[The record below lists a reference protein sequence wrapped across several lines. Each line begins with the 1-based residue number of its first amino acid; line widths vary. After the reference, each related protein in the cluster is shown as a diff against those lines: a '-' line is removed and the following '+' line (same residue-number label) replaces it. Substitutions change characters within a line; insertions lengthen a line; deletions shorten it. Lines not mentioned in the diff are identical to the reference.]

1 MRRPR
6 AMLAAALVAVLFAA
20 APASAAP
27 GSRSDST
34 AARPTVDKS
43 VALVQLKGDPLS
55 TSAKTRPTRGKK
67 VDFSSAT
74 TKAYRAQLSALRN
87 DFKQWLASTAPKA
100 QVTGG
105 WDISLNAVTVKL
117 NGTSL
122 TVLRQ
127 APQVA
132 RAEYSGLY
140 YKTAHEDPDLALV
153 DALAGW
159 TAVGGAAN
167 AGKGVKVAIIDSGID
182 VDHPCFDDAGYPAQ
196 TQLGDKRFTNDKV
209 IAARVFY
216 NKAANQGL
224 TAEAVDSHGTHVAG
238 TVACN
243 LHTPAS
249 VSGVDIP
256 YDPSGVAPAALL
268 GNYNVFPGTLESARS
283 EDILNALD
291 AAYADGFDVANMSLG
306 GGANGVQD
314 LLTIAVDNLDRAN
327 MVVAVSSGNEGPG
340 HYTVGSPGSAARALT
355 AGGGTVGHFV
365 AAPVTVAGKT
375 YGAVSGDFPVV
386 EGAPLVAPL
395 AAVLTAPTNAL
406 TGLNEA
412 CTALPAGSLAGKIAL
427 ISRGTCD
434 FSTKIR
440 YAQLA
445 GAVAVLV
452 ANRIPGDPT
461 AMGQGASPDGVQPTV
476 PAYMVSL
483 ADSQVL
489 KSKTGQSTSI
499 SPTLAYFLSGNDDI
513 QYEASSQGPTDVDF
527 RVKPDL
533 VAPAVNVLSS
543 VPGDDCG
550 ATGCWAFFSGTSMAS
565 PHLAGAAAVVR
576 GAHPTWTA
584 EQVRSAIVNT
594 AEQGSISTIDS
605 SAIQTDVNV
614 VGAGQLDLDS
624 AVAARA
630 ALAPVSTTF
639 GSVPSGSGQTR
650 TQTVTITNLT
660 GGAVTWKLAIA
671 DTVGAG
677 VSFSLS
683 APSVSL
689 AAGAS
694 TTVTVTMT
702 AVKAAAP
709 GDHQAH
715 LRVTSTGGTLL
726 AHAVVYAFVK

>member
-1 MRRPR
+1 MR
-6 AMLAAALVAVLFAA
+6 
-20 APASAAP
+20 
-27 GSRSDST
+27 T
-34 AARPTVDKS
+34 
-43 VALVQLKGDPLS
+43 
-55 TSAKTRPTRGKK
+55 TR
-67 VDFSSAT
+67 
-74 TKAYRAQLSALRN
+74 
-87 DFKQWLASTAPKA
+87 
-100 QVTGG
+100 
-105 WDISLNAVTVKL
+105 
-117 NGTSL
+117 
-122 TVLRQ
+122 
-127 APQVA
+127 
-132 RAEYSGLY
+132 
-140 YKTAHEDPDLALV
+140 
-153 DALAGW
+153 
-159 TAVGGAAN
+159 
-167 AGKGVKVAIIDSGID
+167 
-182 VDHPCFDDAGYPAQ
+182 AQ
-196 TQLGDKRFTNDKV
+196 TQLGDKRFTNNKI
-209 IAARVFY
+209 IAAKVFY

-224 TAEAVDSHGTHVAG
+224 TAEAIESHGTHVAG

-243 LHTPAS
+243 YHTPAS

-306 GGANGVQD
+306 GGAHGVQD

-355 AGGGTVGHFV
+355 AGGSTVGHYV
-365 AAPVTVAGKT
+365 AAPVTVGGAT

-395 AAVLTAPTNAL
+395 AAVTTAPTNAFN
-406 TGLNEA
+406 GLNEA
-412 CTALPAGSLAGKIAL
+412 CTALPAGSLAGKVAL

-440 YAQLA
+440 NAELA

-483 ADSQVL
+483 ADALVL
-489 KSKTGQSTSI
+489 KTKNGQSTSI
-499 SPTLAYFLSGNDDI
+499 STVLAYFLSGNDDI
-513 QYEASSQGPTDVDF
+513 QYESSSQGPTDVDF
-527 RVKPDL
+527 RVKPDV

-543 VPGDDCG
+543 IPGDDCG

-576 GAHPTWTA
+576 GAHPTWSA

-660 GGAVTWKLAIA
+660 GSAGDLEPGHRRHRRRRRLVLAQRA
-671 DTVGAG
+671 ERVAG
-677 VSFSLS
+677 
-683 APSVSL
+683 
-689 AAGAS
+689 GR
-694 TTVTVTMT
+694 
-702 AVKAAAP
+702 
-709 GDHQAH
+709 G
-715 LRVTSTGGTLL
+715 LRPRSR
-726 AHAVVYAFVK
+726 

>member
-1 MRRPR
+1 
-6 AMLAAALVAVLFAA
+6 MLAAALVAVLVAA

-27 GSRSDST
+27 RSQTDST
-34 AARPTVDKS
+34 AARPTVDQS
-43 VALVQLKGDPLS
+43 IALVQLKGDPLS
-55 TSAKTRPTRGKK
+55 TSAKTKPAKGKK

-87 DFKQWLASTAPKA
+87 DLKKWLAANAPKA
-100 QVTGG
+100 QVTGN

-117 NGTSL
+117 NGASL
-122 TVLRQ
+122 RLLRQ
-127 APQVA
+127 APQVQY
-132 RAEYSGLY
+132 AEYSGVY
-140 YKTAHEDPDLALV
+140 YKTLDDPDLALV
-153 DALAGW
+153 DAVAGW
-159 TAVGGAAN
+159 GGGGAAN

-182 VDHPCFDDAGYPAQ
+182 VDHPCFDDAGYAAQ
-196 TQLGDKRFTNDKV
+196 TQLGDRRFTNNKI
-209 IAARVFY
+209 IAAKVFY
-216 NKAANQGL
+216 NKAKNQGL
-224 TAEAVDSHGTHVAG
+224 TAEAIDSHGTHVSG

-243 LHTPAS
+243 YQTAAS

-306 GGANGVQD
+306 GGANGKQD

-355 AGGGTVGHFV
+355 AGASSVGHYV
-365 AAPVTVAGKT
+365 AAPVTVGGT
-375 YGAVSGDFPVV
+375 SYGAVSGDFPIV
-386 EGAPLVAPL
+386 EGAALVAPL
-395 AAVLTAPTNAL
+395 AAVTVAPVNAAN
-406 TGLNEA
+406 GLSEA
-412 CTALPAGSLAGKIAL
+412 CSALPAGSLTGKIAL
-427 ISRGTCD
+427 IARGTCD

-440 YAQLA
+440 TAELA

-452 ANRIPGDPT
+452 ANRVGGDPT

-483 ADSQVL
+483 ADGIEL
-489 KSKTGQSTSI
+489 KTKNGMSTSI
-499 SPTLAYFLSGNDDI
+499 SPDLAYFLSGNDDM
-513 QYEASSQGPTDVDF
+513 QASFTSEGPTDVDF

-533 VAPAVNVLSS
+533 MAPGVNVLSS

-576 GAHPTWTA
+576 GQHPGWTA

-594 AEQGSISTIDS
+594 AEIGAVTTVTG
-605 SAIQTDVNV
+605 AVVTDVNI
-614 VGAGQLDLDS
+614 VGAGRLDLDA
-624 AVAARA
+624 AVAAKA

-660 GGAVTWKLAIA
+660 GGAVTWNLAIT

-677 VSFSLS
+677 VAFSVS

-694 TTVTVTMT
+694 ATVAVTMT
-702 AVKAAAP
+702 AAKGAAL
-709 GDHQAH
+709 GDHQAM
-715 LRVTSTGGTLL
+715 LRVTSSGNAV
-726 AHAVVYAFVK
+726 AHAAVYAFVK

>member
-1 MRRPR
+1 VRRTR
-6 AMLAAALVAVLFAA
+6 AMLAAALVAVLVAA

-27 GSRSDST
+27 RSQTDST
-34 AARPTVDKS
+34 AARPTVDQS
-43 VALVQLKGDPLS
+43 IALVQLKGDPLS
-55 TSAKTRPTRGKK
+55 TSAKTKPAKGKK

-87 DFKQWLASTAPKA
+87 DLKKWLAANAPKA
-100 QVTGG
+100 QVTGN

-117 NGTSL
+117 NGASL
-122 TVLRQ
+122 RLLRQ
-127 APQVA
+127 APQVQY
-132 RAEYSGLY
+132 AEYSGVY
-140 YKTAHEDPDLALV
+140 YKTLDDPDLALV
-153 DALAGW
+153 DAVAGW
-159 TAVGGAAN
+159 GGGGAAN

-182 VDHPCFDDAGYPAQ
+182 VDHPCFDDAGYAAQ
-196 TQLGDKRFTNDKV
+196 TQLGDRRFTNNKI
-209 IAARVFY
+209 IAAKVFY
-216 NKAANQGL
+216 NKAKNQGL
-224 TAEAVDSHGTHVAG
+224 TAEAIDSHGTHVSG

-243 LHTPAS
+243 YQTAAS

-306 GGANGVQD
+306 GGANGKQD

-355 AGGGTVGHFV
+355 AGASSVGHYV
-365 AAPVTVAGKT
+365 AAPVTVGGT
-375 YGAVSGDFPVV
+375 SYGAVSGDFPIV
-386 EGAPLVAPL
+386 EGAALVAPL
-395 AAVLTAPTNAL
+395 AAVTVAPVNAAN
-406 TGLNEA
+406 GLSEA
-412 CTALPAGSLAGKIAL
+412 CSALPAGSLTGKIAL
-427 ISRGTCD
+427 IARGTCD

-440 YAQLA
+440 TAELA

-452 ANRIPGDPT
+452 ANRVGGDPT

-483 ADSQVL
+483 ADGIEL
-489 KSKTGQSTSI
+489 KTKNGMSTSI
-499 SPTLAYFLSGNDDI
+499 SPDLAYFLSGNDDM
-513 QYEASSQGPTDVDF
+513 QASFTSEGPTDVDF

-533 VAPAVNVLSS
+533 MAPGVNVLSS

-576 GAHPTWTA
+576 GQHPGWTA

-594 AEQGSISTIDS
+594 AEIGAVTTVTG
-605 SAIQTDVNV
+605 AVVTDVNI
-614 VGAGQLDLDS
+614 VGAGRLDLDA
-624 AVAARA
+624 AVAAKA

-660 GGAVTWKLAIA
+660 GGAVTWNLAIT

-677 VSFSLS
+677 VAFSVS

-694 TTVTVTMT
+694 ATVAVTMT
-702 AVKAAAP
+702 AAKGAAL
-709 GDHQAH
+709 GDHQAM
-715 LRVTSTGGTLL
+715 LRVTSSGNAV
-726 AHAVVYAFVK
+726 AHAAVYAFVK

>member
-1 MRRPR
+1 MRRTR
-6 AMLAAALVAVLFAA
+6 AMLAAALVAVLVAA

-27 GSRSDST
+27 RSQTDST
-34 AARPTVDKS
+34 AARPTVDQS
-43 VALVQLKGDPLS
+43 IALVQLKGDPLS
-55 TSAKTRPTRGKK
+55 TSAKTKPAKGKK

-87 DFKQWLASTAPKA
+87 DLKKWLAANAPKA
-100 QVTGG
+100 QVTGN

-117 NGTSL
+117 NGASL
-122 TVLRQ
+122 RLLRQ
-127 APQVA
+127 APQVQY
-132 RAEYSGLY
+132 AEYSGVY
-140 YKTAHEDPDLALV
+140 YKTLDDPDLALV
-153 DALAGW
+153 DAVAGW
-159 TAVGGAAN
+159 GGGGAAN

-182 VDHPCFDDAGYPAQ
+182 VDHPCFDDAGYAAQ
-196 TQLGDKRFTNDKV
+196 TQLGDRRFTNNKI
-209 IAARVFY
+209 IAAKVFY
-216 NKAANQGL
+216 NKAKNQGL
-224 TAEAVDSHGTHVAG
+224 TAEAIDSHGTHVSG

-243 LHTPAS
+243 YQTAAS

-306 GGANGVQD
+306 GGANGKQD

-355 AGGGTVGHFV
+355 AGASSVGHYV
-365 AAPVTVAGKT
+365 AAPVTVGGT
-375 YGAVSGDFPVV
+375 SYGAVSGDFPIV
-386 EGAPLVAPL
+386 EGAALVAPL
-395 AAVLTAPTNAL
+395 AAVTVAPVNAAN
-406 TGLNEA
+406 GLSEA
-412 CTALPAGSLAGKIAL
+412 CSALPAGSLTGKIAL
-427 ISRGTCD
+427 IARGTCD

-440 YAQLA
+440 TAELA

-452 ANRIPGDPT
+452 ANRVGGDPT

-483 ADSQVL
+483 ADGIEL
-489 KSKTGQSTSI
+489 KTKNGMSTSI
-499 SPTLAYFLSGNDDI
+499 SPDLAYFLSGNDDM
-513 QYEASSQGPTDVDF
+513 QASFTSEGPTDVDF

-533 VAPAVNVLSS
+533 MAPGVNVLSS

-576 GAHPTWTA
+576 GQHPGWTA

-594 AEQGSISTIDS
+594 AEIGAVTTVTG
-605 SAIQTDVNV
+605 AVVTDVNI
-614 VGAGQLDLDS
+614 VGAGRLDLDA
-624 AVAARA
+624 AVAAKA

-660 GGAVTWKLAIA
+660 GGAVTWNLAIT

-677 VSFSLS
+677 VAFSVS

-694 TTVTVTMT
+694 ATVAVTMT
-702 AVKAAAP
+702 AAKGAAL
-709 GDHQAH
+709 GDHQAM
-715 LRVTSTGGTLL
+715 LRVTSSGNAV
-726 AHAVVYAFVK
+726 AHAAVYAFVK

>member
-1 MRRPR
+1 MRRTR
-6 AMLAAALVAVLFAA
+6 AMLAAALVAVLVAA

-27 GSRSDST
+27 RSQTDST
-34 AARPTVDKS
+34 AARPTVDQS
-43 VALVQLKGDPLS
+43 IALVQLKGDPLS
-55 TSAKTRPTRGKK
+55 TSAKTKPAKGKK
-67 VDFSSAT
+67 VDFSAAT

-87 DFKQWLASTAPKA
+87 DLKKWLAANAPKA
-100 QVTGG
+100 QVTGN

-117 NGTSL
+117 NGASL
-122 TVLRQ
+122 RLLRQ
-127 APQVA
+127 APQVQY
-132 RAEYSGLY
+132 AEYSGVY
-140 YKTAHEDPDLALV
+140 YKTLDDPDLSLV
-153 DALAGW
+153 DAVAGW
-159 TAVGGAAN
+159 GAGGAAN

-182 VDHPCFDDAGYPAQ
+182 VDHPCFDDAGYAAQ
-196 TQLGDKRFTNDKV
+196 TQLGDRRFTNNKI
-209 IAARVFY
+209 IAAKVFY
-216 NKAANQGL
+216 NKAKNQGL
-224 TAEAVDSHGTHVAG
+224 TAEAIDSHGTHVSG

-243 LHTPAS
+243 YQTAAS

-306 GGANGVQD
+306 GGANGKQD

-355 AGGGTVGHFV
+355 AGGSTVGHYV
-365 AAPVTVAGKT
+365 AAPVTVDGAT

-386 EGAPLVAPL
+386 GGAPLVALL
-395 AAVLTAPTNAL
+395 AAVTTAPVNAFN
-406 TGLNEA
+406 GLNEA

-427 ISRGTCD
+427 IARGTCD

-440 YAQLA
+440 NAELA

-461 AMGQGASPDGVQPTV
+461 AMGQGTSPDGVQPTV

-483 ADSQVL
+483 ADALVL
-489 KSKTGQSTSI
+489 KTKHGLGASI
-499 SPTLAYFLSGNDDI
+499 SPDLAYFLSGNDDI
-513 QYEASSQGPTDVDF
+513 QYESSSQGPTDVDF
-527 RVKPDL
+527 RVKPDV

-543 VPGDDCG
+543 IPGDDCG

-576 GAHPTWTA
+576 GQHPTWTA

-594 AEQGSISTIDS
+594 AEQGTVTNIDS
-605 SAIQTDVNV
+605 SAIQTDVNI
-614 VGAGQLDLDS
+614 VGAGQLDLDA

-650 TQTVTITNLT
+650 TKTVTITNLT
-660 GGAVTWKLAIA
+660 GGAVTWNLAIT

-677 VSFSLS
+677 VAFSVS
-683 APSVSL
+683 ATSVSL

-694 TTVTVTMT
+694 ATVTVTMT
-702 AVKAAAP
+702 AAKGAAP
-709 GDHQAH
+709 GDHQAM
-715 LRVTSTGGTLL
+715 LGVASSGGNGV
-726 AHAVVYAFVK
+726 AHAAVYAFVK